1 MKNYYNLYGHA
12 LGLVSESAMASEQE
26 IKSEI
31 ALIEEIIGTEYY
43 DGEGDDLLRYIV
55 AYLKRKL

>member
-1 MKNYYNLYGHA
+1 MKNDYNLYGHA
-12 LGLVSESAMASEQE
+12 LSLVSESAMASEQE

-55 AYLKRKL
+55 VFLKNRL